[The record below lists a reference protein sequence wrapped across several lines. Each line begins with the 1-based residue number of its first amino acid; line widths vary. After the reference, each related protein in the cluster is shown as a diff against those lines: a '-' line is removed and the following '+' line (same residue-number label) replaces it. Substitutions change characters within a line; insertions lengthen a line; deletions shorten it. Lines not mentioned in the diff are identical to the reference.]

1 MFSGG
6 EAAQLRE
13 AMRGVQAQV
22 VLQIYDELV
31 YAGPEAEAEAVK
43 TLMEEEPR
51 AAPPWMPELPLT
63 AEVKVKRSWG
73 TAK

>member
-1 MFSGG
+1 M
-6 EAAQLRE
+6 
-13 AMRGVQAQV
+13 

-31 YAGPEAEAEAVK
+31 YAGPEAEAVK

-63 AEVKVKRSWG
+63 AEMKIKRCWG